1 MNCQIISNS
10 KITAMATQTP
20 SNSLLLTTVP
30 YSRLVPRR
38 PRQLT
43 VFAKNDSSSSSSSGT
58 SFNPLQLN
66 WGNISEVKS
75 LIPVVSNPLT
85 FGGARLKDAGTV
97 FVAGAT
103 GQVGV
108 RVAQMLLREGFRVR
122 AGVPDLGAAQDL
134 ARFAS
139 DYKIISTEE
148 SKRLN
153 AVEFMFNDAE
163 LIAKAIGNASK
174 VVVTIGSTENGPT
187 KEVTA
192 SDALQVVEAAQLA
205 GVGHVAIIYDESAS
219 TASTNNVLDGISSF
233 FNNLFSRSQPLT
245 ISEFLEKIIQTDV
258 RYTFIKSTL
267 TDDFSPESS
276 YNVVVAAEGSSGANE
291 TTTKVM

>member
-1 MNCQIISNS
+1 M
-10 KITAMATQTP
+10 
-20 SNSLLLTTVP
+20 
-30 YSRLVPRR
+30 VPRR